1 MKVIYRLYEARTKRK
16 MTVRE
21 LEKLSGVSKATISR
35 IEQQKCNPSV
45 LTICQLAV
53 VLDIS
58 PGELFFIDKQ

>member
-1 MKVIYRLYEARTKRK
+1 